1 MNSKKR
7 WTVSRKAELILS
19 LLKGQK
25 QLVDICREYDLKQ
38 SEVEKWQHDFLQ
50 GGEKN
55 LKTVKLESNEKDCE
69 IKELREKVGE
79 LTLELDATKK
89 LSALIALKKKTS

>member
-1 MNSKKR
+1 MDSKKR
-7 WTVSRKAELILS
+7 WTAPRKAELILS

-38 SEVEKWQHDFLQ
+38 SEVEKWRDDFLQ

-55 LKTVKLESNEKDCE
+55 LKTLKPKLDLKDSK